1 MELMGL
7 YNFEKRFVP
16 FIRGGV
22 KKHTIRATREVC
34 DKPGDTMHLYVGL
47 RHKGAELIG
56 RFPCVK
62 VENIL
67 ITPGGL
73 VRIDGIYLED
83 DERESL
89 ARSDGFESFAAM
101 LAYWRAKKKGSGLPF
116 RGKIFHWK

>member
-1 MELMGL
+1 MGL

-16 FIRGGV
+16 FIRARV
-22 KKHTIRATREVC
+22 KKHTIRAARVIGE
-34 DKPGDTMHLYVGL
+34 DKPGDTMHLYTGL
-47 RHKGAELIG
+47 RHKGAALID
-56 RFPCVK
+56 RVPCVK

-67 ITPGGL
+67 ITPGGM
-73 VRIDGIYLED
+73 VRIDGIYLGD

-101 LAYWRAKKKGSGLPF
+101 LAYWRSKKKGNGLPF